1 MGNQQLGEMI
11 IMTLSYPKRLNSP
24 KNIARGLF
32 SALSIF
38 VCCALFGIMGYWAG
52 QPSFVYSIMQPEP
65 TMITVPQTG
74 GIYHP
79 NIFITGAG
87 RAIYKQWIEDLDG
100 NIIFKYNEV
109 LLSSDRG
116 QVKVHQQDVRI
127 PALKQGFYLIKAE
140 VFIQPNP
147 INSSKVDLIIGKIEV
162 K

>member
-11 IMTLSYPKRLNSP
+11 IMTLTYPKKLNSP
-24 KNIARGLF
+24 QNIARGLF
-32 SALSIF
+32 SAISIF
-38 VCCALFGIMGYWAG
+38 VFCAMFGVMGYWVG

-65 TMITVPQTG
+65 ELITIPQSG
-74 GIYHP
+74 GVYHP

-87 RAIYKQWIEDLDG
+87 RAIYKQWIETLDG
-100 NIIFKYNEV
+100 RVIYKYNEV

-127 PALKQGFYLIKAE
+127 PALEKGLYLIKAE

-147 INSSKVDLIIGKIEV
+147 INSSKVDLVIGKIEV